1 MASNEQIIT
10 GIKEVGYKEFMRA
23 QAENSLYLADI
34 AENTRKIAEK
44 DILTTK
50 ILLFYR
56 NSFIYMVKYSH
67 HKRED
72 IADGFN

>member
-34 AENTRKIAEK
+34 AEK

-56 NSFIYMVKYSH
+56 NSFIYMVKYSY